1 MQNQENQENQDQVNL
16 GLSPRTTS
24 DNLRRSTQLT
34 VHGQSGKHGLH
45 VIVGKKQDRGQWR
58 QKPREMELTVM
69 DPMKNLSGAPVDLA
83 ELTVNGDPGLPGLDV
98 PEPVEGGEHTDIG

>member
-1 MQNQENQENQDQVNL
+1 
-16 GLSPRTTS
+16 
-24 DNLRRSTQLT
+24 
-34 VHGQSGKHGLH
+34 
-45 VIVGKKQDRGQWR
+45 
-58 QKPREMELTVM
+58 MELTVM